1 MTDELKGIPD
11 VAGLDAFVQA
21 NVEQPVVEEKPV
33 QPKAEVKENFDLGQ
47 FKNPKDLLK
56 SYKEIQG
63 YTTKVAQENKALQ
76 EQLAQIQEQMR
87 LMSMNYQQPQA
98 PQAPAQDFD
107 TQFINNP
114 KQAIDNV
121 VNQKVA
127 ETIRTMTVQDVLVE
141 ENAKNPQEFNERYAF
156 AMQARQMYPHLVNS
170 GAGVRMLFQV
180 GDKMRTDAM
189 KRNAEKSVKM
199 LFGEDVDFQKFS
211 ALVKK
216 DQQPDNN
223 QGKDL
228 AYMPDSTGAFRTGTE
243 SGQVNFDKSISDAV
257 GKGDVDTVLDGI
269 FKKVGVRK

>member
-11 VAGLDAFVQA
+11 VAGLDAFVAA
-21 NVEQPVVEEKPV
+21 NTEQPGSEAKPE
-33 QPKAEVKENFDLGQ
+33 PKAQPEVKENFDLGQ

-76 EQLAQIQEQMR
+76 EQLGQLQEQMR
-87 LMSMNYQQPQA
+87 LMSMGNQPQQPQ
-98 PQAPAQDFD
+98 PPQDFD

-114 KQAIDNV
+114 RNAIRAEAMQALRE
-121 VNQKVA
+121 A
-127 ETIRTMTVQDVLVE
+127 TVQEVLIE
-141 ENAKNPQEFNERYAF
+141 EQTKNPAEFNERYAF

-170 GAGVRMLFQV
+170 GAGVRALFQV

-199 LFGEDVDFQKFS
+199 LFGEDVDFMKFA

-216 DQQPDNN
+216 DQQPENN

-243 SGQVNFDKSISDAV
+243 SGQVNFDKSIDDAV

-269 FKKVGVRK
+269 FKKAGVRK